1 MSSAPVTIDTDP
13 PRTMASA
20 LADSLRGDIIKGVHA
35 PGAKLAIKELC
46 QRYDAGAIPMREAL
60 SRLATSGLVV
70 AQDQRGFRVADV
82 SRADAPA
89 VVIGSRE
96 ISPAGQ
102 VPVKFE
108 IRFDDSAIR
117 PNMTYAL
124 QARITVDGE
133 LWFINDTH
141 HRVDPLAGEGQTI
154 LVKRVVRESD
164 GPLHDTDWNL
174 TFIEGFGGLPERA
187 ATLTIGNDGRAHGK
201 GPCNGYFG
209 GVKID
214 GDKIS
219 IGQVGATQ
227 MACEPKLMQAEHAY
241 FQSLGKVAGYK
252 LDGDTLTLSD
262 ADGRELLRFSR

>member
-1 MSSAPVTIDTDP
+1 M
-13 PRTMASA
+13 
-20 LADSLRGDIIKGVHA
+20 LK
-35 PGAKLAIKELC
+35 KLILLGLVPL
-46 QRYDAGAIPMREAL
+46 AGAVASTVPSQAADAVLGGEVLYRERIAL
-60 SRLATSGLVV
+60 PDNAVV
-70 AQDQRGFRVADV
+70 SVELADV

-89 VVIGSRE
+89 AVIGKQE

-141 HRVDPLAGEGQTI
+141 HGVDPLAKEGQTI
-154 LVKRVVRESD
+154 LVKRVTREND
-164 GPLHDTDWNL
+164 DPLHDTDWNL
-174 TFIEGFGGLPERA
+174 TFIEGFDGLPERA

-214 GDKIS
+214 GDRIA
-219 IGQVGATQ
+219 IGQIGATQ
-227 MACEPKLMQAEHAY
+227 MACEPKRMQAEHAY

-262 ADGRELLRFSR
+262 ADGKDLLRFSR

>member
-1 MSSAPVTIDTDP
+1 
-13 PRTMASA
+13 MAN
-20 LADSLRGDIIKGVHA
+20 
-35 PGAKLAIKELC
+35 KL
-46 QRYDAGAIPMREAL
+46 
-60 SRLATSGLVV
+60 
-70 AQDQRGFRVADV
+70 
-82 SRADAPA
+82 
-89 VVIGSRE
+89 VIGSRE

-187 ATLTIGNDGRAHGK
+187 ATLTIT
-201 GPCNGYFG
+201 PTSS
-209 GVKID
+209 VKQAAT
-214 GDKIS
+214 IS
-219 IGQVGATQ
+219 IARRESKTRDGFCIYMV
-227 MACEPKLMQAEHAY
+227 PKGWQPGWIARPGVSDSTIAAY
-241 FQSLGKVAGYK
+241 WRFH
-252 LDGDTLTLSD
+252 
-262 ADGRELLRFSR
+262 FSRLKTSLARS